1 MIPETILKKMV
12 IVLLRI
18 WMNKK
23 RMCVAHSFFTLFMLD
38 SYITEITFI
47 ANLHIPML
55 IQQCNLDI
63 VEAA

>member
-23 RMCVAHSFFTLFMLD
+23 RMCVAHSFFI
-38 SYITEITFI
+38 Y
-47 ANLHIPML
+47 A
-55 IQQCNLDI
+55 
-63 VEAA
+63 